1 MVSMKMVNASLRF
14 FWVACLCTLLSCS
27 ESTSERTAAAVAE
40 DEEQFDRI
48 VALVNPERAKKQQ
61 RQLDSLFRSL
71 HKYKGFN
78 GTVLVTQYNLILYK
92 GAFGYAD
99 FQKKDT
105 LTTQKPFQ
113 LASVSKQFTA
123 MAIMMLKEAGRLKYE
138 DEVQRFFPDFPY
150 ECITIRHLL
159 THRSGLPNYT
169 YFTEKYWPDRRTF
182 ISNEEVI
189 RLMTEHKPAIYYQPD
204 KRFNYSNTGYILLA
218 AIVAKA
224 SGMPFEEFME
234 KKIFRP
240 LDMKNSWVLTDK
252 YTDIPPGHT
261 ARRRKREIDF
271 LDGVQ
276 GDKGIYSTVED
287 LYKWDQALY
296 TQKLVKRATLE
307 EAFVGAAKETKKEDY
322 GFGWRLRKL
331 ADTEPVE
338 YHGGLWHGFN
348 NYFMRNRKDHSAIIV
363 LSNVTNGSLAYM
375 QNVQAILYPEA
386 VKPLVAE
393 KRIKR
398 TSKKKVV
405 RSRKAKKSNVAAK
418 RKRSR
423 RNSS

>member
-1 MVSMKMVNASLRF
+1 MASMKVVYSSLKFLGLASLWLLF
-14 FWVACLCTLLSCS
+14 SCTQSSSDKLSDLVDDS
-27 ESTSERTAAAVAE
+27 A
-40 DEEQFDRI
+40 QYNKI
-48 VALVNPERAKKQQ
+48 VALSNPEKVRQQ
-61 RQLDSLFRSL
+61 QQQLDSLFRVL
-71 HKYKGFN
+71 QKRKGFN
-78 GTVLVTQYNLILYK
+78 GTVLITQYNKVIYK

-99 FQKKDT
+99 FSKKDT
-105 LTTQKPFQ
+105 LTTHNSFQ

-123 MAIMMLKEAGRLKYE
+123 MAIMMLQEAGKLKYD

-150 ECITIRHLL
+150 EGITIRHLL

-169 YFTEKYWPDRRTF
+169 YFTEKYWPDRKAF

-189 RLMTEHKPAIYYQPD
+189 RLMTVHQPQVYYRPNL
-204 KRFNYSNTGYILLA
+204 RFNYSNTGYVLLA

-224 SGMPFEEFME
+224 SGMPFDQFIEQ
-234 KKIFRP
+234 KIFRP
-240 LDMKNSWVLTDK
+240 LGMQHSWVLTDK
-252 YTDIPPGHT
+252 RAVIPPGYT
-261 ARRRKREIDF
+261 ARRQKREIDF

-296 TQKLVKRATLE
+296 TEKLVKRATLD
-307 EAFVGAAKETKKEDY
+307 EAFTGAGHETQKEDY

-331 ADTEPVE
+331 AGIEPVE

-363 LSNVTNGSLAYM
+363 LSNVPNGSLSYM

-386 VKPLVAE
+386 VKPMVAE
-393 KRIKR
+393 KRVKR
-398 TSKKKVV
+398 VSKRIARV
-405 RSRKAKKSNVAAK
+405 RKAKRLNLAAR
-418 RKRSR
+418 RKRSQK
-423 RNSS
+423 NS